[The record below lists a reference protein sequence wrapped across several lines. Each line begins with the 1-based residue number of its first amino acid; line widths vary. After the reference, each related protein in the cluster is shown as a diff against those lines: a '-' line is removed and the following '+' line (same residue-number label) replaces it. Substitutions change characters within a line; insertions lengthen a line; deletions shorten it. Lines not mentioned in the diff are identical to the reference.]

1 MTTSHHTIRFGGYDF
16 IFVRRLI
23 AAAVFAAA
31 TFAMQMPPAAAQG
44 NRPQA
49 QRPAPPPQQQQQQAE
64 PEETEVEQIELT
76 EKQIDAFIATEKEIA
91 PITAKLKGNAQ
102 PSEQMMSQ
110 MEAIAKKNGF
120 KDLDEF
126 GDVGLNIGMV
136 FGAIDP
142 QSKQYDPE
150 GLIKREIAAVQ
161 ANPKIPTKQKVQILK
176 ELQEAS
182 ASVPKLNYP
191 ANAELVAKNYDR
203 LKALMAEDQQQQPQQ
218 PPPQQQ
224 QQRQQPRG
232 R

>member
-23 AAAVFAAA
+23 AAAVFVAA

-44 NRPQA
+44 NRPQG
-49 QRPAPPPQQQQQQAE
+49 QRPAPQQQAE
-64 PEETEVEQIELT
+64 PEEMQVEQVELT
-76 EKQIDAFIATEKEIA
+76 QQQIDAFIAAENEIT

-102 PSEQMMSQ
+102 PSKQMMSQ

-120 KDLDEF
+120 KDFDEF
-126 GDVGLNIGMV
+126 SDVVVNIGMV

-142 QSKQYDPE
+142 QSKKYDPE

-182 ASVPKLNYP
+182 TSMPKLNYP

-203 LKALMAEDQQQQPQQ
+203 LRQLMQDEQQQPQQ

-224 QQRQQPRG
+224 RQQPRG